1 MGKVQEEQIQTVA
14 EDAAAEVGSTDTTA
28 EQVAIMVKTVVQAVS
43 GLAEAQVLGLFL
55 RADRAQGAATVM
67 PHYFIK
73 RRKGI
78 WQF

>member
-1 MGKVQEEQIQTVA
+1 MVKAQAEQTQTVA

-55 RADRAQGAATVM
+55 RADRAQAAATVTQ
-67 PHYFIK
+67 HYFT
-73 RRKGI
+73 RRI
-78 WQF
+78 

>member
-1 MGKVQEEQIQTVA
+1 MVKAQAEQTQTVA
-14 EDAAAEVGSTDTTA
+14 ADAVAEDGFMDTTA

-73 RRKGI
+73 RRKRV
-78 WQF
+78 WH

>member
-55 RADRAQGAATVM
+55 RADRVQAAATVM
-67 PHYFIK
+67 PHYFTK
-73 RRKGI
+73 RRKRV
-78 WQF
+78 WH

>member
-1 MGKVQEEQIQTVA
+1 MVKAQAEPTQTVA
-14 EDAAAEVGSTDTTA
+14 ADAVAEDGFMDTTA

-73 RRKGI
+73 RRKRV
-78 WQF
+78 WH